1 MSTRAF
7 VCLITRATDQAP
19 IAVPVCA
26 SDRLSAL
33 TGAREAAKSRGM
45 DPTEIVAILTQEDV
59 TCMGMLLAAAR
70 VALAAG
76 PMGDSR
82 PTSG

>member
-19 IAVPVCA
+19 IAIPVCA
-26 SDRLSAL
+26 SDRVSAL
-33 TGAREAAKSRGM
+33 TPAREAAKARGM

-70 VALAAG
+70 VALASG
-76 PMGDSR
+76 PMDDAL
-82 PTSG
+82 PTNG